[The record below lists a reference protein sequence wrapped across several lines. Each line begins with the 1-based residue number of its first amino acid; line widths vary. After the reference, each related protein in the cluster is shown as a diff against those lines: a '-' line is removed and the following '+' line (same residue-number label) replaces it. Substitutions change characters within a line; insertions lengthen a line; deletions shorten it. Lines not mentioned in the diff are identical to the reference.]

1 VADRRSTLVAA
12 AVTVLAGSG
21 SRGLTHRAVD
31 GAAGLPPGSASNC
44 FRTREALLEGVLHH
58 VLDTE
63 RSRLAALPA
72 GGVEAVLDGARQMTR
87 FLLGP
92 GRELTVAR
100 HAIFLESLHHPEM
113 RRAVAEASARTLD
126 LVAARLALA
135 GLDDPRQR
143 ARLLLVG
150 LDGFLL
156 DRLVRGEDAFGSDSA
171 LTALIISCLSAPL
184 PGSTD

>member
-1 VADRRSTLVAA
+1 
-12 AVTVLAGSG
+12 
-21 SRGLTHRAVD
+21 
-31 GAAGLPPGSASNC
+31 
-44 FRTREALLEGVLHH
+44 
-58 VLDTE
+58 
-63 RSRLAALPA
+63 
-72 GGVEAVLDGARQMTR
+72 
-87 FLLGP
+87 
-92 GRELTVAR
+92 
-100 HAIFLESLHHPEM
+100 M